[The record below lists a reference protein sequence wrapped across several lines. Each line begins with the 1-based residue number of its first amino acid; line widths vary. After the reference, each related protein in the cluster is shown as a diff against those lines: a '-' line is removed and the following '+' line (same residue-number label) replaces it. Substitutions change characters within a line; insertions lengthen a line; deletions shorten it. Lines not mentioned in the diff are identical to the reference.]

1 MSALTIS
8 DICVGRE
15 VALGPYKVTR
25 DELLDFAQE
34 FDPQPFHLDEVAAT
48 SSVLGGLATSGWHTS
63 SIIMRM
69 LCDAFFL
76 HVNAIGSTGID
87 EMKWLK
93 PVYVDDELSGTL
105 TFTAVRQSVSKP
117 DRIIV
122 NFDVSIRDQKRE
134 AKAFMRSMVLVEVN
148 AP

>member
-1 MSALTIS
+1 MAALTIG

-15 VALGPYKVTR
+15 IALGPYIVTR
-25 DELLDFAQE
+25 HELLDFAQV

-69 LCDAFFL
+69 VCDAFFL

-105 TFTAVRQSVSKP
+105 TFTAVRRSVSKP

-122 NFDVSIRDQKRE
+122 NFDVNIRDQKRE
-134 AKAFMRSMVLVEVN
+134 SKAFMRSMVLVEVN

>member
-1 MSALTIS
+1 MPALTIG

-15 VALGPYKVTR
+15 IALGPYLVTR

-34 FDPQPFHLDEVAAT
+34 FDPQPFHLDEAEAT

-76 HVNAIGSTGID
+76 HINAIGSTGIE

-105 TFTAVRQSVSKP
+105 TFTAVRPSQSKP
-117 DRIIV
+117 DRLIV
-122 NFDVSIRDQKRE
+122 NFDVHIRDQSQQ
-134 AKAFMRSMVLVEVN
+134 AKAFMRSMVFVQAA

>member
-1 MSALTIS
+1 MPALMFS
-8 DICVGRE
+8 DVRAGLQLPLAPHE
-15 VALGPYKVTR
+15 VTR
-25 DELLDFAQE
+25 DALLAFATE
-34 FDPQPFHLDEVAAT
+34 FDPQPFHLDEAVAT

-76 HVNAIGSTGID
+76 HVNAIGSTGIE

-93 PVYVDDELSGTL
+93 PVYAGDTLSGTML
-105 TFTAVRQSVSKP
+105 ITNVRPSARRP
-117 DRIIV
+117 DRLIV
-122 NFDVSIRDQKRE
+122 NFDVEIWDQSRE
-134 AKAFMRSMVLVEVN
+134 AKAFMRSMVLVQAT